1 MKKLSLIFLS
11 LIVLLS
17 SCARTSN
24 EVAVGFYS
32 KIKDRAPS
40 QNIDN
45 SVPDNKKGEACVES
59 FIGLFSIGDSSIEK
73 AKELAQ
79 IKKVT
84 HIDRSLE
91 GFGYIYQKGC
101 TIVHGN

>member
-1 MKKLSLIFLS
+1 MKKILLLIAISILA
-11 LIVLLS
+11 S
-17 SCARTSN
+17 SCAVTSN
-24 EVAVGFYS
+24 EVSVGFYS

-45 SVPDNKKGEACVES
+45 SVPNTKKGEACVKS
-59 FIGLFSIGDSSIEK
+59 YLGLYTVGDSSIEN
-73 AKELAQ
+73 AKEVAK

-84 HIDRSLE
+84 HIDRSFE
-91 GFGYIYQKGC
+91 GFGFIYQEGC